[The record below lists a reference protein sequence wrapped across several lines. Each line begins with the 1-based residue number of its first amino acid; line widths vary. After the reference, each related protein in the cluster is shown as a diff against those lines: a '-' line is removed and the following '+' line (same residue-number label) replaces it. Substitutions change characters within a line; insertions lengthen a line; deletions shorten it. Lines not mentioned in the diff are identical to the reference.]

1 MRLCAGNRYIIRGG
15 VFSVLF
21 PPAPQTQTLFLHT
34 YIQPIEA
41 MSAWMDRVTLTG
53 RSAHDRV
60 TATCDPISDIVR
72 LHEYWFTKA
81 VDDRAETEMHR
92 LVLTGMMTCSG
103 RYARQWCNDHATA
116 YTQLNR
122 LSLIE
127 QTLRRRGR
135 RVRPRRQASL
145 WNGASTTPQR
155 PYVPSSFE
163 PGWDDDMSTW
173 AQAHRLCALCT
184 DVHHQPGCQPGYSLS
199 AGTDNRAHPH
209 KVQRLM
215 TRRETPI
222 EMENQPI
229 LMDRLSK
236 LLVDL
241 AAVMDQ
247 LRKNTDGPTS

>member
-1 MRLCAGNRYIIRGG
+1 M
-15 VFSVLF
+15 SV
-21 PPAPQTQTLFLHT
+21 
-34 YIQPIEA
+34 
-41 MSAWMDRVTLTG
+41 WMDRVTLAG
-53 RSAHDRV
+53 RSAHDMM

-127 QTLRRRGR
+127 QTLRRRGQ

-184 DVHHQPGCQPGYSLS
+184 DVHHQPACQSGYSRSARTDQPACQPGYSRS
-199 AGTDNRAHPH
+199 ASTDNRADPH
-209 KVQRLM
+209 EVQRLIP
-215 TRRETPI
+215 RRETPI
-222 EMENQPI
+222 QMESTPI
-229 LMDRLSK
+229 LMNRLSE
-236 LLVDL
+236 LLVEVVAL
-241 AAVMDQ
+241 MDQ
-247 LRKNTDGPTS
+247 IRKNTDGPTS